1 MNKVRWGRDSTQI
14 VIGVSAVGFAAS
26 SGPLALRARPFF
38 LHCVPSHCKDKPKP
52 QGLVS
57 VSEPHKSYRQFSKNI
72 NSSFPP
78 F

>member
-1 MNKVRWGRDSTQI
+1 MSRVRWGWDSTQI

-38 LHCVPSHCKDKPKP
+38 LHCVPSHCKDKPTP

-57 VSEPHKSYRQFSKNI
+57 VSEPHKYYRKFLRNI
-72 NSSFPP
+72 NSSFLP

>member
-1 MNKVRWGRDSTQI
+1 MNRVSWERDATQI
-14 VIGVSAVGFAAS
+14 VIGISEVGFAAS
-26 SGPLALRARPFF
+26 SGPLALQARPFF
-38 LHCVPSHCKDKPKP
+38 FHCVPSHRKDKPKP

-57 VSEPHKSYRQFSKNI
+57 VSEPHKSYRKFSKNT